1 MMMRLPPHAGIF
13 LTLVLLVAVIGAIG
27 FLVPGLSRTVTEGF
41 IYATLVVG
49 LGVFV
54 GNTGIVSFGHASF
67 AMIGA
72 YAASWFTCCSGMR
85 QVFLPGLPDALAAL
99 TLPVPVAALIAMG
112 LAATVALVA
121 GSILLRLNGVAASI
135 GLLSFLFMVKTI
147 YENWDGWTSGQSA
160 LVGLPFVVGVGAS
173 ALALVVALGIASL
186 YQGSAG
192 GLAVRSAR
200 EDEVAARSVGVRV
213 WRERLICFVLSA
225 AITALG
231 GVMLAHYLGSI
242 SVVQFWL
249 DLTFLTLAMLVVGGR
264 ATISGALVGA
274 LVITGLKD
282 GLRVLENG
290 IETPLGAIGLPEG
303 VQEIALALILLLVL
317 IARPSGLT
325 GGREL
330 SLFAR

>member
-1 MMMRLPPHAGIF
+1 MMMRMSYHVGVF
-13 LTLVLLVAVIGAIG
+13 LTLVFLVAVLSALG
-27 FLVPGLSRTVTEGF
+27 FLVPSLSRTVIEGF

-49 LGVFV
+49 LGLFV

-72 YAASWFTCCSGMR
+72 YAASWFTCCTGMR

-99 TLPVPVAALIAMG
+99 TLPVPIAALIAMI
-112 LAATVALVA
+112 LTAAVAFFA

-160 LVGLPFVVGVGAS
+160 LVGLPFVVGLAGS
-173 ALALVVALGIASL
+173 ALGLIVALSIATL
-186 YQGSAG
+186 YQGSAS
-192 GLAVRSAR
+192 GLVVRSAR
-200 EDEVAARSVGVRV
+200 DDEVAARSVGVRV

-231 GVMLAHYLGSI
+231 GVMLGHYLGSI

-264 ATISGALVGA
+264 ETLSGAVLGA
-274 LVITGLKD
+274 FAITGLKD

-290 IETPLGAIGLPEG
+290 LETPFGAIGLPEG
-303 VQEIALALILLLVL
+303 VQEIALALLVL
-317 IARPSGLT
+317 VVLIVSPKGLT
-325 GGREL
+325 GGRDV
-330 SLFAR
+330 SLFKR